1 MLDNAKFQAHILKVQ
16 EISRLVKEFNN
27 TFKEGEF
34 FSLKKVSVSH
44 MVPQPDQPTE
54 IRKKNRYFTIN
65 GNHRY

>member
-1 MLDNAKFQAHILKVQ
+1 MQSFNLIFVKVQ

-34 FSLKKVSVSH
+34 FSLKKVSVSD
-44 MVPQPDQPTE
+44 MVPQPDDPE